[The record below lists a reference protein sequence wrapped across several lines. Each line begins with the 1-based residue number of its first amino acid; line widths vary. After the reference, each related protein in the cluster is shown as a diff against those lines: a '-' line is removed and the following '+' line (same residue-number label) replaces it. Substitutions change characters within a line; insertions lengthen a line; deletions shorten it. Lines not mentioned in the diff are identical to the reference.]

1 MYAAANFS
9 YTFQLRIFLEYQV
22 CPCYISGLT
31 GRKGGSSLIKI
42 FNFQSNKTKPNRW
55 RVCFP
60 VNNVFNC
67 KAQTGKHS
75 LTPTSMCSASL
86 LRFALLCQ
94 KALETDSPCKIHT
107 GPDRIVWLQLSVCSC
122 YSCSWIGSVE
132 SRNSLTG
139 LPYQFMAA
147 QTKPG
152 WKINTV
158 LFIYLEAKVYTVSI
172 RVFSCSKNKQ
182 KNEHINNF
190 TFTFVLF

>member
-1 MYAAANFS
+1 MCVLFC
-9 YTFQLRIFLEYQV
+9 FLPCNLKYYQYVCCCKFLLYISIKDFFFEYQV
-22 CPCYISGLT
+22 CPCYVSGLT
-31 GRKGGSSLIKI
+31 GRKGGSSLIKKL
-42 FNFQSNKTKPNRW
+42 NFQANKTKPNRW

-139 LPYQFMAA
+139 L
-147 QTKPG
+147 
-152 WKINTV
+152 
-158 LFIYLEAKVYTVSI
+158 
-172 RVFSCSKNKQ
+172 
-182 KNEHINNF
+182 H
-190 TFTFVLF
+190 